1 MVRDT
6 RERERKSARPG
17 FWFRVSPKWMKVI
30 HSFKKKKTTKKKH
43 QQKPQKKKKKKK
55 EQTNRPLKLVWDRKE
70 TETESLWGHNLGF
83 H

>member
-1 MVRDT
+1 
-6 RERERKSARPG
+6 
-17 FWFRVSPKWMKVI
+17 MKVI
-30 HSFKKKKTTKKKH
+30 HSFTTNKTRK
-43 QQKPQKKKKKKK
+43 QQHHKTPPKKKKKKK